1 VAFERVAEFQIDVE
15 HGVDLMS
22 VSSPGN
28 RVKGSKTQGSAPLAL
43 GLVLC
48 GKYSLPLPLSFG
60 FCEEPTGSV
69 RIGREVHP
77 GEGVWHQRGAQEVD
91 DDRLD

>member
-1 VAFERVAEFQIDVE
+1 
-15 HGVDLMS
+15 
-22 VSSPGN
+22 
-28 RVKGSKTQGSAPLAL
+28 LAL
-43 GLVLC
+43 GLALC